1 VRIPSTGNLTLDRI
15 EHHLHGVPQLVDFAT
30 QHASE
35 LAHRN
40 CPCATPRAI
49 EDVCELSCNGHG
61 DGNAAASA
69 GPTPGEGYADG
80 AIEAVAER
88 TSDLAESEDFAAADP
103 SGSPG
108 WADTSSGGMLD
119 VFA

>member
-1 VRIPSTGNLTLDRI
+1 MLDRI
-15 EHHLHGVPQLVDFAT
+15 EHHLHGVPHLVGFAA

-35 LAHRN
+35 LVEHAHRN
-40 CPCATPRAI
+40 CPCDTPRAI
-49 EDVCELSCNGHG
+49 EDVCDISCQRLG
-61 DGNAAASA
+61 DANAAASV

-80 AIEAVAER
+80 AIEPTAEG
-88 TSDLAESEDFAAADP
+88 TSDLAESRDFAAIDP
-103 SGSPG
+103 SASAG